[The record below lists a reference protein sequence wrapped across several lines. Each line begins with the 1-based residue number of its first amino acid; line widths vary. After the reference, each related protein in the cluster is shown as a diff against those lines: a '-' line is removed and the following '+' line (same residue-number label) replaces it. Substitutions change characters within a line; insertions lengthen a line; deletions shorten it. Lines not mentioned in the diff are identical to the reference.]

1 MSKFLKLVGANTY
14 TLRNVG
20 TVRRNQ
26 VIEVDRDEDYERL
39 LSKGEYAEDGHF
51 RPMFV
56 EAPAPK
62 QEARSTPVLDEE
74 EALVSTTTH
83 VAGTGDIRSGAF
95 GGAGPQA
102 PMGEGPNGA
111 ENDID
116 LHEVDT
122 EMDGVKDEAYHGGAN
137 DNEPDQDAEGEQS
150 EQEGEGEQS
159 EGETPKA
166 TARRQRKPAT
176 K

>member
-14 TLRNVG
+14 TLRGVG
-20 TVRRNQ
+20 TIRRNQ
-26 VIEVDRDEDYERL
+26 VVEVERDEDYERL
-39 LSKGEYAEDGHF
+39 LSKGEYADDGHF
-51 RPMFV
+51 RPMFLD
-56 EAPAPK
+56 APAPK
-62 QEARSTPVLDEE
+62 QEQRSIPVMDEE

-95 GGAGPQA
+95 GGEGPQA

-116 LHEVDT
+116 LHEADT
-122 EMDGVKDEAYHGGAN
+122 EMDGAKDEAYHGGAN
-137 DNEPDQDAEGEQS
+137 DNEPDQGTEDGEEGEQA
-150 EQEGEGEQS
+150 EEGEA
-159 EGETPKA
+159 PKT
-166 TARRQRKPAT
+166 TARRQRKPAA